1 MRKTTKIALIIAG
14 SLLVVGMILFSVVMS
29 IQKWDFTTLSTGK
42 YISNSYE
49 ISDDFNNLSIGT
61 DTGNIIFALS
71 DDGICKVECYEKE
84 RAKHSVSVKENT
96 LYIQMVDERFWYDYI
111 GMIDFGAPSIT
122 IYLPKTEYSS
132 LLVKGST
139 GKVKL
144 LESLH
149 FKNVAVSLSTGH
161 INVENI
167 SADTM
172 NLSTSTG
179 KITAA
184 NVDCSNNMAV
194 NVSTGNTI
202 MTNITCK
209 NLSSSGSTGNI
220 SLHTV
225 LTTEIC
231 SIRRSTGNVELNGC
245 DAAEIY
251 IETETGNVAGSL
263 LSDKV
268 FITDTSTGKIN
279 VPKTTT
285 GGKCEIKT
293 STGNIKIKI
302 D

>member
-1 MRKTTKIALIIAG
+1 MRKTTKTALIIAA
-14 SLLVVGMILFSVVMS
+14 SLTFVGMVLFSVVMS

-49 ISDDFNNLSIGT
+49 IGNDFNNLSIGT
-61 DTGNIIFALS
+61 DTANIVFALS
-71 DDGICKVECYEKE
+71 NNGICKVECYEKE
-84 RAKHSVSVKENT
+84 KTKHSVSVKEDT
-96 LYIQMVDERFWYDYI
+96 LCIQMVDERSWYDYI
-111 GMIDFGAPSIT
+111 GIDFGTPRIT

-132 LLVKGST
+132 LLVKGGT
-139 GKVKL
+139 GKVEL
-144 LESLH
+144 LNSLR
-149 FKNVAVSLSTGH
+149 FKYAAVSLSTGH
-161 INVENI
+161 IYVENV
-167 SADTM
+167 SADTL

-179 KITAA
+179 KITVA
-184 NVDCSNNMAV
+184 NVNCNNNMAV
-194 NVSTGNTI
+194 NVSTGNTT

-209 NLSSSGSTGNI
+209 NLSSNGSTGNI

-225 LTTEIC
+225 LATEVC

-245 DAAEIY
+245 DAAEFN

-268 FITDTSTGKIN
+268 FITDTATGKID

-293 STGNIKIKI
+293 STGNIKFSI